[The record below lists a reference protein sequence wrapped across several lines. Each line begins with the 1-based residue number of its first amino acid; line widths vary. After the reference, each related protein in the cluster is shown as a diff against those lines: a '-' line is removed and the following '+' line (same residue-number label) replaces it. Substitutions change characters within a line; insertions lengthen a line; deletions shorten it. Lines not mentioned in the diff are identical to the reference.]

1 MHIWV
6 WEYVWCGGS
15 LISHGP
21 LDNNC
26 QGGGG
31 SGAGKVGFLNL
42 RES

>member
-15 LISHGP
+15 LISHGL

-26 QGGGG
+26 QGRA
-31 SGAGKVGFLNL
+31 GAVVA
-42 RES
+42 REKLDF